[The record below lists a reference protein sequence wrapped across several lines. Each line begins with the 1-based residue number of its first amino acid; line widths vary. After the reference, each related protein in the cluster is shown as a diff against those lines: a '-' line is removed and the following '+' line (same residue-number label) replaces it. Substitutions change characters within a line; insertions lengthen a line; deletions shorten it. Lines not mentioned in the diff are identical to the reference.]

1 MATQKGFSSVFRSLK
16 YRNFKLYFAGQSISL
31 IGTWMQRMAISWL
44 VYDVTHSAILLG
56 LVTFAG
62 QFPSLLLGPY
72 GGIISDRHSRYKIL
86 LITQIFS
93 MFQAGLLAFM
103 ILGGYYSTIGV
114 IILSALLGCI
124 NAFDIPSRQ
133 SLMIELIE
141 DKENLPNA
149 IALNSSMV
157 NLARLIGPTVAG
169 LLIAWVGEGMCFLIN
184 TLTFIPVIGSLLLMK
199 ITKREIIKK
208 ERNVL
213 KALSEGYK
221 YLKTKPDLR
230 LMILLMACIS
240 FAVMPFITLL
250 PIYAKDI
257 FNGDAKTLSW
267 LEACSG
273 LGALGGAIYL
283 AGAQRIKNLSKTVII
298 SIFTFT
304 GSLLLFSYSPWLPL
318 ALLFLSLAGIG
329 QMIQISGSNSYIQ
342 THVDDEMRGR
352 VISYYAM
359 AFQGMMPIGS
369 FIAGFAANH
378 IGVQLTMLFM
388 SLFGLATATIFYF
401 LLKKVRM
408 KIVTKER
415 LEIRETPG
423 FNFDAKL

>member
-1 MATQKGFSSVFRSLK
+1 MAVQKGFSSVFRSLK
-16 YRNFKLYFAGQSISL
+16 YRNFKLFFAGQSISL
-31 IGTWMQRMAISWL
+31 IGTWMQRMAVSWL
-44 VYDVTHSAILLG
+44 VYDVTHSAIVLG
-56 LVTFAG
+56 LVMFAG

-72 GGIISDRHSRYKIL
+72 GGIISDRYSRYKIL
-86 LITQIFS
+86 LFTQVASLI
-93 MFQAGLLAFM
+93 QAGALTIM

-114 IILSALLGCI
+114 ILLSALLGVI

-141 DKENLPNA
+141 EKENLPNA

-184 TLTFIPVIGSLLLMK
+184 TLTFIPVLSSLLLMK
-199 ITKREIIKK
+199 IKPKTSFKRDH
-208 ERNVL
+208 NVWESL
-213 KALSEGYK
+213 KEGYH
-221 YLKTKPDLR
+221 YLQTKPDIR
-230 LMILLMACIS
+230 LMIILMACVS
-240 FAVMPFITLL
+240 FSVMPFLTLL
-250 PIYAKDI
+250 PIFAKDI
-257 FNGDAKTLSW
+257 FHGDAKTLSW
-267 LEACSG
+267 LEAATG

-283 AGAQRIKNLSKTVII
+283 AGAQKIKNLSKLVIV
-298 SIFTFT
+298 SIFIFSGT
-304 GSLLLFSYSPWLPL
+304 LALFSYSPWLWM
-318 ALLFLSLAGIG
+318 AILFLAISGIG

-342 THVDDEMRGR
+342 THVDDQMRGR
-352 VISYYAM
+352 VISFYAM

-369 FIAGFAANH
+369 FVAGFSANH
-378 IGVQLTMLFM
+378 IGAPLTLFIM
-388 SLFGLATATIFYF
+388 SLLGLITAVIFYF

-408 KIVTKER
+408 RIVTRDR

>member
-1 MATQKGFSSVFRSLK
+1 MSSNKLANTFRSLK

-31 IGTWMQRMAISWL
+31 IGTWMQRMAVSWL
-44 VYDVTHSAILLG
+44 VYDVTHSALLLG

-86 LITQIFS
+86 LITQIAS
-93 MFQAGLLAFM
+93 MVQAALLTIM
-103 ILGGYYSTIGV
+103 VLGGFYSSTGV

-169 LLIAWVGEGMCFLIN
+169 VLIAWVGEGMCFLIN
-184 TLTFIPVIGSLLLMK
+184 TLTFVAVISSLLLMK
-199 ITKREIIKK
+199 IKPRTIIKK
-208 ERNVL
+208 DKNVW
-213 KALSEGYK
+213 KGLSEGYK
-221 YLKTKPDLR
+221 YLKTKPDLS
-230 LMILLMACIS
+230 LMIMLMACIS
-240 FAVMPFITLL
+240 FAVMPYITLL
-250 PIYAKDI
+250 PIFAKDI
-257 FNGDAKTLSW
+257 FHGDAKTLSW
-267 LEACSG
+267 LEASAG

-283 AGAQRIKNLSKTVII
+283 AGAQKIKNLSKTVIFA
-298 SIFTFT
+298 IFTFT
-304 GSLLLFSYSPWLPL
+304 ASLLFFSYTPWIPL
-318 ALLFLSLAGIG
+318 ALLFLIGTGIG
-329 QMIQISGSNSYIQ
+329 QMIQISGSNSFIQ

-378 IGVQLTMLFM
+378 IGAQLTMLIM
-388 SLFGLATATIFYF
+388 SVIGLSTATVFFF
-401 LLKKVRM
+401 LLKKVRL
-408 KIVTKER
+408 KIVQRER
-415 LEIRETPG
+415 VGIRSNPG
-423 FNFDAKL
+423 FNLHTEL